1 MKNKQTTRVLLF
13 WSFYTPASL
22 MIWLL
27 TEGQIIELVGI
38 MSIGIMIVLN
48 YLAINLLFDK
58 LEKNK
63 KKVKDDPLLAFR
75 ILFSEKPLEAKK

>member
-63 KKVKDDPLLAFR
+63 KKVKDDTLLAFR

>member
-27 TEGQIIELVGI
+27 TEGQIIELV
-38 MSIGIMIVLN
+38 GIMIVLN